1 MPHSPPNAVAAVRRN
16 IIMKK
21 VYENPTLIYR
31 EFVGSYGIAGLLDES
46 DTGFDNEAELDWN

>member
-1 MPHSPPNAVAAVRRN
+1 
-16 IIMKK
+16 MKK